1 MLFALTFIFLF
12 SIGGLTGLMQGA
24 LAANVHV
31 HDTYFVVGHFHYVM
45 FGGTGFAFFAA
56 LHYWFPKMFG
66 RMVDE
71 RRATLAWIPIF
82 VGFNLFYF
90 TMLVLGMQGMP
101 RRYFDYLPQF
111 HTGHL
116 LATGGAF
123 LMVAG
128 LLAMLHNLA
137 KALRRGAPAPAN
149 PWGGVTLEWSTTSPP
164 PAENFHVLPA
174 IPVKPYAFPREV
186 AP

>member
-1 MLFALTFIFLF
+1 
-12 SIGGLTGLMQGA
+12 
-24 LAANVHV
+24 
-31 HDTYFVVGHFHYVM
+31 
-45 FGGTGFAFFAA
+45 
-56 LHYWFPKMFG
+56 
-66 RMVDE
+66 
-71 RRATLAWIPIF
+71 
-82 VGFNLFYF
+82 
-90 TMLVLGMQGMP
+90 MLVIGVQGMP
-101 RRYFDYLPQF
+101 RRYFDHLPQF

-116 LATGGAF
+116 LATVGSF

-164 PAENFHVLPA
+164 PPRTSTSSPP

-186 AP
+186 VP